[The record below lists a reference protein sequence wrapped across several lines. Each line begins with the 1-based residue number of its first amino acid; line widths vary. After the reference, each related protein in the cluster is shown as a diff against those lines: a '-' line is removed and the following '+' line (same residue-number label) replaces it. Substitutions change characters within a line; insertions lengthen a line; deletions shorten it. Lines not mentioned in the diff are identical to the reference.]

1 MLGGPEVA
9 KAGHFDKTLMPKP
22 QQFFANTK
30 PQKLF
35 SLAAEID
42 SYVVQIHL
50 LWPNL
55 VNRCSDLNLSEYFL
69 LIS

>member
-30 PQKLF
+30 PPKT
-35 SLAAEID
+35 I
-42 SYVVQIHL
+42 
-50 LWPNL
+50 
-55 VNRCSDLNLSEYFL
+55 
-69 LIS
+69 